1 MDKMIGLRQKAF
13 VTDIKLGKTKNGFPC
28 ITSTVTFGDKSK
40 PRGFY
45 SWKDMN
51 EKQKSRLKENLL
63 QLLEAYRVNGAEK
76 IIHAK
81 YTSGEAFFQAVIDAL
96 PDTYDIIP
104 VDFLMVYEE
113 EIGKPYKDSQGQTV
127 VPDRCWPRVAEGAS
141 GVSAKSNKPWRLLWI
156 SPAQKGT
163 FELQPEGDVIWRNEK
178 GEEHP
183 IQRWASWRTSN
194 EAIPQGNIGGKPQT
208 TQEPQSTPV
217 AANGDG
223 SELPF

>member
-1 MDKMIGLRQKAF
+1 MDKLIGLRQKAF
-13 VTDIKLGKTKNGFPC
+13 VTDIKLGQTANKFPC
-28 ITSTVTFGDKSK
+28 ITCTITYGDKSK
-40 PRGFY
+40 KRGFY

-63 QLLEAYRVNGAEK
+63 QLLEAYRVNNAEK

-96 PDTYDIIP
+96 PDNYDITP
-104 VDFLMVYEE
+104 VDFLLVYEE
-113 EIGKPYKDSQGQTV
+113 EISKPYKNDAGQTV
-127 VPDRCWPRVAEGAS
+127 VPDRCWPRIAEGAS

-163 FELQPEGDVIWRNEK
+163 FTPQEEGDVIWRNEK

-194 EAIPQGNIGGKPQT
+194 EAIPQGNVGGKPQ
-208 TQEPQSTPV
+208 QDVPQAEP
-217 AANGDG
+217 
-223 SELPF
+223 ELAF

>member
-76 IIHAK
+76 LIHAK